1 MSRRRSGH
9 QRNVDGLRAA
19 AERKHQ
25 EAERKVDDAIRT
37 LLRTGDPITFRRIA
51 VVARVST
58 GWLYA
63 QPDVKERITRLRAQL
78 PEKQAAP
85 AARASDASNHAIVR
99 ALRQHV
105 GELDDERRQLLARIK
120 ELEERIEV
128 LYGEL
133 YAKPAIMP
141 SGLRGQPSR
150 ATERDGDR

>member
-25 EAERKVDDAIRT
+25 EAEHKVDEAIHA
-37 LLRTGDPITFRRIA
+37 LLRNAEPITFRRISML
-51 VVARVST
+51 ARVST
-58 GWLYA
+58 SWLYA
-63 QPDVKERITRLRAQL
+63 QPEVKERITRLRAQL
-78 PEKQAAP
+78 PDKPSPP
-85 AARASDASNHAIVR
+85 AEHASDASNHAMVR

-105 GELDDERRQLLARIK
+105 GELDNERRQLLARIR

-133 YAKPAIMP
+133 YAKPATMARP
-141 SGLRGQPSR
+141 
-150 ATERDGDR
+150 TE